1 MPGLI
6 QLTYRNFFLQ
16 VVTYLLFQLINAR
29 YQQKSTVITTN
40 RAFGEWGEIFPN
52 AACAV
57 SLVDRLVHHCEVV
70 RIEGESYRRKEAL
83 ERQQQR
89 QSERASRGKAKP
101 AGKAA

>member
-1 MPGLI
+1 MQWIDGTQWFTKLRKNLGQKNCELGPDDI
-6 QLTYRNFFLQ
+6 ERIVRTFLD
-16 VVTYLLFQLINAR
+16 
-29 YQQKSTVITTN
+29 
-40 RAFGEWGEIFPN
+40 FGEHAQSKIFPN